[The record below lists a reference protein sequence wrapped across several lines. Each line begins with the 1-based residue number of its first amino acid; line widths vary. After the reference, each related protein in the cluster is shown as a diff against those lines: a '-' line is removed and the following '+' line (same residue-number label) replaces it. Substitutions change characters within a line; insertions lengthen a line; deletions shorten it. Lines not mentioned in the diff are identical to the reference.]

1 MTLPILFVLALVA
14 GASLLLVS
22 ERLRP
27 DLVALALLVVLGLSG
42 LVPADELFSGFSRPA
57 VITIIALFII
67 TAALERTGATRVL
80 GQLLGRLA
88 GQGEARAV
96 LVVMV
101 ATALL
106 SLVMNT
112 IAAAAVLLPAVIGLA
127 RQNSLRVSRLLMPL
141 AFASLLGGMATLF
154 TTANILVSA
163 SLVDSGFAPYGVL
176 DFVSVGLPM
185 AVAGILFVALYG
197 RRLLPA
203 QGLGGSREADR
214 PTGTLTEAYGMT
226 QAVSAC
232 YVKPGSAMAGL
243 SLAEGQWGEKLGL
256 NVLGISRGGG
266 VNLAPRPRDEVLEGD
281 IVLFTGITD
290 DSELGRHGL
299 KLTDDPSWSG
309 QLASE
314 QVSLVEV
321 TLAPRSTFAG
331 QTLRDT
337 HFREKYDLRVLAIW
351 REGQTLREA
360 LAEIPLRFG
369 DALLLQGRRSKINLL
384 RDEPGLIVLEEDTG
398 PLRVSR
404 RAILAVLLTTLAV
417 VLAAANVLP
426 IAETTFAAA
435 VLMLLLGCLDMNDA
449 YRAIEWKT
457 VFLIAG
463 MLPLALALTTTGAA
477 ALVGDWLVAALGAL
491 GPLAVAGGL
500 FVAATLL
507 TQIVSGQVTPL
518 VLAPIAIAAAQRLG
532 ADPRGLALAVALGSS
547 TAFLTPIA
555 HSSNLL
561 VMGPGGYRFKDYARL
576 GLPLSLILFVVMLVG
591 LALFWGIR

>member
-1 MTLPILFVLALVA
+1 M
-14 GASLLLVS
+14 
-22 ERLRP
+22 
-27 DLVALALLVVLGLSG
+27 
-42 LVPADELFSGFSRPA
+42 
-57 VITIIALFII
+57 
-67 TAALERTGATRVL
+67 
-80 GQLLGRLA
+80 Q
-88 GQGEARAV
+88 
-96 LVVMV
+96 
-101 ATALL
+101 
-106 SLVMNT
+106 
-112 IAAAAVLLPAVIGLA
+112 
-127 RQNSLRVSRLLMPL
+127 
-141 AFASLLGGMATLF
+141 
-154 TTANILVSA
+154 
-163 SLVDSGFAPYGVL
+163 
-176 DFVSVGLPM
+176 
-185 AVAGILFVALYG
+185 
-197 RRLLPA
+197 
-203 QGLGGSREADR
+203 
-214 PTGTLTEAYGMT
+214 

-232 YVKPGSAMAGL
+232 YVKPGSSMAGL

-281 IVLFTGITD
+281 IVLFTGVTD
-290 DSELGRHGL
+290 DAELGRHGL
-299 KLTDDPSWSG
+299 KLTDDPAWSG

-321 TLAPRSTFAG
+321 TLAPRSAFAG

-404 RAILAVLLTTLAV
+404 RALIAVFLTTLAV

-477 ALVGDWLVAALGAL
+477 ALVGDGLVAALGAL

-576 GLPLSLILFVVMLVG
+576 GLPLTLILFVVMLLG